1 MGKQYPQ
8 TAEAKQSLSNSTF
21 KYIVAIREYE
31 NKNRIF
37 TKDELV
43 ANTNL
48 SERAVRVQLSEI
60 ANHYPI
66 FATSDRKGYQILSYD
81 ENTTDEE
88 LKEMVE
94 KTEHQLAE
102 LQSRIDALKARM
114 RPLIAFRESANK
126 TLIDREFAV
135 IFD

>member
-8 TAEAKQSLSNSTF
+8 TAEAKKNLSNTTF
-21 KYIVAIREYE
+21 SYIDNVRCFQ
-31 NKNRIF
+31 NKNHVF
-37 TKDELV
+37 TKEELV

-66 FATSDRKGYQILSYD
+66 IATSDQKGYQMLSYD

-94 KTEHQLAE
+94 KTEHQIAE

-114 RPLIAFRESANK
+114 RPLIAFREAANK
-126 TLIDREFAV
+126 TLIDREFNTL
-135 IFD
+135 FD